1 MCGFVAV
8 INNNRENL
16 KYNFNELRKINK
28 HRGPDEIKILHKQN
42 YSLLFRR
49 LEIIDLNKRSSQPF
63 SNEDNKI
70 NLVFNGEIYNYLEL
84 KNYLE
89 RKKIYFR
96 TTSDTE
102 VILRSYQYWGTKFVQ
117 KLRGMFSII
126 IFDEIKKR
134 YICCRDRLGQKPL
147 FYSKFKNG
155 LVLSS
160 EIKDILFLKKKCV
173 ENDSS
178 LRKYLLRGWCDD
190 NQETF
195 FKDIYSFPAA
205 SIAIIDK
212 SRLKIKKYWKLDVNN
227 NKKFNKEEFDE
238 IFTESLKIHLR
249 ADVPVAF
256 TLSGGLDSSSLVYK
270 SQQFNKFNN
279 KSFSLNATNK
289 SEKFEEKF
297 IKKFVK
303 QNSINHSFYNASKNF
318 DKDILEKLIFFQDEP
333 ISSISFINQFLLRRK
348 IKSEGFKVLIVGEG
362 GDEVLAGY
370 NRMFAPYLFSIY
382 YNNSKKIPSVV
393 KKNISLNFGK
403 NIKHFNNKFKNYKF
417 RLNENNDIE
426 DKSSLKFLNLESSK
440 IPRKLSFYNSTNPY
454 RKNSFKHFLL
464 NHIFKRDLP
473 HILRQEDRISMSQSI
488 ENRSPFVDH
497 KLLEYIFSI
506 DQKYFM
512 YNGESKYM
520 LRSIMKNKL
529 PNSYFKKK
537 KIGRPGDTI
546 SLIFN
551 TYFDKF
557 LDKLSYK
564 NSNNYF
570 DVKYLKQNLE
580 IDRKEKIYNNSS
592 FYFRALNY
600 LIWKENFF

>member
-303 QNSINHSFYNASKNF
+303 KNSKNHSCYNASKNF

-393 KKNISLNFGK
+393 KNISLNFGK

-426 DKSSLKFLNLESSK
+426 DKSSLKFLNLESNK

-551 TYFDKF
+551 TYFYKF

-600 LIWKENFF
+600 LIWKENFFE

>member
-1 MCGFVAV
+1 MCGFVAL

-16 KYNFNELRKINK
+16 KHNFNELRKINK

-63 SNEDNKI
+63 SSEDNKI

-89 RKKIYFR
+89 KKKIYFR

-178 LRKYLLRGWCDD
+178 LKKYLLRGWCDD

-195 FKDIYSFPAA
+195 FKDVYSFPAA

-227 NKKFNKEEFDE
+227 NKKFDKEEFDE
-238 IFTESLKIHLR
+238 IFTENLKIHLR

-270 SQQFNKFNN
+270 SQEFNNFNN

-297 IKKFVK
+297 IKNFVK
-303 QNSINHSFYNASKNF
+303 KNSINHSFYNTSKNF
-318 DKDILEKLIFFQDEP
+318 NKDVLEKLISFQDEP

-348 IKSEGFKVLIVGEG
+348 IKSEGFKVLMVGEG

-403 NIKHFNNKFKNYKF
+403 NIEHFNNKFKNYKF
-417 RLNENNDIE
+417 RLNKNNDIE

-440 IPRKLSFYNSTNPY
+440 IPKKFSFYNSTNPY

-497 KLLEYIFSI
+497 KLLEYVFSI

-557 LDKLSYK
+557 LDMLSHK

-570 DVKYLKQNLE
+570 DIKYLKQNLE
-580 IDRKEKIYNNSS
+580 KDRKEKIYNNSS